1 MHFKFDKDKEG
12 PRLETKWDKKKMRKI
27 NPEKNFNFRVFSQR
41 KKSPGLQNKRKQYES
56 EEIRENGKLRK
67 IQRCKENVGA
77 SKVQEKYKNVKKSK
91 QMQDTDYN
99 RYSVLKVEE
108 CADIFDTAEE
118 RIENENQETCN
129 PVVSFSIKS
138 KKRKGTKKIN
148 KSVRKPGKIL
158 KLESSGDKFPQ
169 VSRCEKCFLSHFPHK
184 KFCRWKTL
192 VDKKP
197 LHKLVEKAT
206 LLDETTVYLILSRI
220 VYLETIENSKVFR

>member
-108 CADIFDTAEE
+108 CADTDEE
-118 RIENENQETCN
+118 RIERENQETFD
-129 PVVSFSIKS
+129 PVVSLSINS
-138 KKRKGTKKIN
+138 KKRKKNKKI
-148 KSVRKPGKIL
+148 K
-158 KLESSGDKFPQ
+158 
-169 VSRCEKCFLSHFPHK
+169 
-184 KFCRWKTL
+184 
-192 VDKKP
+192 
-197 LHKLVEKAT
+197 
-206 LLDETTVYLILSRI
+206 
-220 VYLETIENSKVFR
+220 